1 MRYIAAVLLCAL
13 FALGLMPDAAH
24 AQSVAPAAA
33 PKFETEP
40 FSGAELLNGK
50 RITEAGCA
58 VLPGA
63 VWVAVDQQ
71 GECIRYYH
79 STTGGSGPE
88 ALVVFSAE
96 VAATNGRG
104 EVKPHEYYVKQTPAQ
119 MQDRSAGWSRSL
131 RMPYLYLGRPG
142 SYGSSGEFAKRRT
155 AREIDLLSAALDAIK
170 SRHGYARLHLAGYG
184 ESGHA
189 AAALLARRSDLGCV
203 VLASSLLS
211 VRSRLAEAGRDQDY
225 TGNKNPIDPAT
236 LVDQVVKRPDLRIIV
251 VTDPDDVVIS
261 ARSQTAY
268 VRRAS
273 AAGLPVRQIFAAAPD
288 SHAHEL
294 GRVSLSVAAD
304 CARGVGDDAIV
315 SKYQNKV
322 PEIPPDADDPPL
334 NARTVLTHGVVVSE
348 SQCKRLPHAAWVR
361 VDGTDYCVRYWISTA
376 GGLKDEV
383 VVFVH
388 GDLGDNKAPDNLNR
402 YSALMTAGRMQRDV
416 QRWSRVYGGPYIAIG
431 RLGAYGSSGEHR
443 RQRRTLLEIRVVS
456 AALDELK
463 ARHGFRRV
471 HLAGQ
476 SGGAHTVAGLA
487 QMRADIGCAVMAS
500 GVISVKTRARDLGRK
515 IDAGIKGA
523 YDPVDYVKA
532 MQHQEG
538 RRMIVMS
545 DPDDQITSYRSQR
558 EFVERVRAR
567 NLPILHVGADS
578 GAETF
583 HGLHNESQSMGIDCA
598 KNMDDDALIAKYQK
612 KTAPTSGGVSAIRSP

>member
-1 MRYIAAVLLCAL
+1 MRYLAAVLL
-13 FALGLMPDAAH
+13 FPFLGLGLLPDVAH
-24 AQSVAPAAA
+24 AQTVAPATV

-40 FSGAELLNGK
+40 FSGAELLSGK
-50 RITEAGCA
+50 RITQAECA
-58 VLPGA
+58 ALAGA

-79 STTGGSGPE
+79 STAGGSG
-88 ALVVFSAE
+88 ADVLLVLTADVVS
-96 VAATNGRG
+96 TNGRG
-104 EVKPHEYYVKQTPAQ
+104 EMRPRDYYVKQSPAQ
-119 MQDRSAGWSRSL
+119 MRERSTGWSRSV

-155 AREIDLLSAALDAIK
+155 AREIDLVSAALDAIK
-170 SRHGYARLHLAGYG
+170 SRHGYARFHLVGYSEG
-184 ESGHA
+184 GHA
-189 AAALLARRSDLGCV
+189 AAALLARRTDLGCV

-211 VRSRLAEAGRDQDY
+211 VRSRLAELGRDQDY
-225 TGNKNPIDPAT
+225 TGNKNPVDPAA
-236 LVDQVVKRPDLRIIV
+236 LVDQVVKRPDLRIFV

-273 AAGLPVRQIFAAAPD
+273 AAGLPVQQIFAAAPD
-288 SHAHEL
+288 SHAHEVW
-294 GRVSLSVAAD
+294 RVGLSVAVD
-304 CARGVGDDAIV
+304 CARGVGDDAII

-322 PEIPPDADDPPL
+322 PETPPDADDPPL

-348 SQCKRLPHAAWVR
+348 SQCKNLSHAAWVR
-361 VDGTDYCVRYWISTA
+361 VDGSGYCVRYWISTA
-376 GGLKDEV
+376 GGAKEEA

-388 GDLGDNKAPDNLNR
+388 GDLGDFQAPSNPNR
-402 YSALMTAGRMQRDV
+402 YATLTTAGGMQRDV

-431 RLGAYGSSGEHR
+431 RLGAFGSSGDHR
-443 RQRRTLLEIRVVS
+443 KRRSLLEIRVVM

-463 ARHGFRRV
+463 ARHGFSRF

-487 QMRADIGCAVMAS
+487 QMRVDVGCVVMAS
-500 GVISVKTRARDLGRK
+500 GVISVKTRARDGGRK
-515 IDAGIKGA
+515 IDSAIKA
-523 YDPVDYVKA
+523 SYDPLDYIKD
-532 MQHQEG
+532 MQPQQG

-545 DPDDQITSYRSQR
+545 DPDDQKVSFRSQR

-567 NLPILHVGADS
+567 NLPILHVSADS
-578 GAETF
+578 GTDNF
-583 HGLHNESQSMGIDCA
+583 HGLHNESQSLAIDCA
-598 KNMDDDALIAKYQK
+598 KNIDDDALIAKYQNK
-612 KTAPTSGGVSAIRSP
+612 AAPPSGGVSAIRSR